1 MILIT
6 YTPNN
11 SANFVKKLNQMYRLI
26 IVFTFLALSSPL
38 CSQSVVHAESG
49 RLKADMQGFSG
60 NIEMGLNF
68 VQNIN
73 NVFSS
78 QNASQFQ
85 YVSKRHI
92 FTSLNALN
100 LTVFNEARILNDG
113 FQHLRYGNTINKKI
127 RWEGFLQAQ
136 YNEIIKISGR
146 YLAGTGPLFKIID
159 ADQDSVNLYYST
171 AYMLE
176 YEEETTGVI
185 NRHQRWNNMLSVNW
199 PISKKVDLS
208 LISYYQPDLTNFK
221 DFRISSEISLKI
233 NIIKRLN
240 LKYSMALFYDTK
252 PPEEIRN
259 IFYNIKNTLSF
270 DL

>member
-1 MILIT
+1 
-6 YTPNN
+6 
-11 SANFVKKLNQMYRLI
+11 MYRLI
-26 IVFTFLALSSPL
+26 SVCIFLTFSSSL
-38 CSQSVVHAESG
+38 WSQSVVHAELG
-49 RLKADMQGFSG
+49 RLKADEQGFSG

-85 YVSKRHI
+85 YVSKRHV

-100 LTVFNEARILNDG
+100 LTVFNETRVLNDG
-113 FQHLRYGNTINKKI
+113 FQHLRYGNTITKKI

-159 ADQDSVNLYYST
+159 AEKDSVNLYYST

-176 YEEETTGVI
+176 YEEETTGII
-185 NRHQRWNNMLSVNW
+185 NRHQRWNNMLSANW
-199 PISKKVDLS
+199 PISDKVDLS
-208 LISYYQPDLTNFK
+208 LVSYYQPDLSDFK
-221 DFRISSEISLKI
+221 DFRVSSEILLKI

-252 PPEEIRN
+252 PPEDIRKT
-259 IFYNIKNTLSF
+259 FYNIKNTLSF

>member
-1 MILIT
+1 
-6 YTPNN
+6 
-11 SANFVKKLNQMYRLI
+11 MYRISLI
-26 IVFTFLALSSPL
+26 LLILMIFNSLR
-38 CSQSVVHAESG
+38 SQSVVHAESG
-49 RLKADMQGFSG
+49 RLKADEQGFSG

-100 LTVFNEARILNDG
+100 LTIFNENRVLNDG
-113 FQHLRYGNTINKKI
+113 FQHLRYGNRINKKI
-127 RWEGFLQAQ
+127 RWEGFVQAQ
-136 YNEIIKISGR
+136 YNEIIKIRGR
-146 YLAGTGPLFKIID
+146 YLTGTGPLFKIFNSEE
-159 ADQDSVNLYYST
+159 DSVNLIYST

-176 YEEETTGVI
+176 YEEETTDII
-185 NRHQRWNNMLSVNW
+185 NRHQRWNNMLSVGW
-199 PISKKVDLS
+199 PINNKVDLD
-208 LISYYQPDLTNFK
+208 LITYYQPDIMNFK
-221 DFRISSEISLKI
+221 DFRISSEIMLKI

-240 LKYSMALFYDTK
+240 LKYSMALFYDAD
-252 PPEEIRN
+252 PPEGIRN
-259 IFYNIKNTLSF
+259 VFYNIKNTLSF